1 MVMSRNRTVALAVMV
16 MAGLAAGGCNKPTET
31 SCRQALEN
39 MRVLL
44 GTDNPTG
51 NASLQGDIRRCRGG
65 STRKA
70 VACASAAKTLED
82 LRACDFMGSR
92 KGIAGA
98 GVVPPVVPVVP
109 AVVPVAPAIGVDAAI
124 DSSLAPVPV
133 DAALPASGASGSG
146 AVGSGTAVPA
156 STDPALPL
164 PPTDPG
170 H

>member
-1 MVMSRNRTVALAVMV
+1 MVMSRNRTVALAVV
-16 MAGLAAGGCNKPTET
+16 VLAALAAGGCNKPTET
-31 SCRQALEN
+31 SCRHALEN

-70 VACASAAKTLED
+70 VACASAAKTLEE
-82 LRACDFMGSR
+82 LRACDFMGSK

-98 GVVPPVVPVVP
+98 GVVPPVAPVVP
-109 AVVPVAPAIGVDAAI
+109 AVVPVAPAIVIDAAI
-124 DSSLAPVPV
+124 DSAVAPAPV
-133 DAALPASGASGSG
+133 DAALPASRGSG
-146 AVGSGTAVPA
+146 AAGSSTAAPGSA
-156 STDPALPL
+156 DPALPL
-164 PPTDPG
+164 PPTDRG

>member
-1 MVMSRNRTVALAVMV
+1 MSRKRTVALAVVV
-16 MAGLAAGGCNKPTET
+16 MAALAAGGCNKPTET

-109 AVVPVAPAIGVDAAI
+109 VAPAIGVDAAI

-133 DAALPASGASGSG
+133 DAALPASGAGGSG

-164 PPTDPG
+164 PPTDRG